1 MVYFNSGLFP
11 YTAIKSPGEETLI
24 TAGGQSLGLKA
35 AELIGSAGALTHEF
49 TNGNGGFAAFLTT
62 DELKR
67 IMAHPEVASVN
78 ATSRARRSSLWGHD
92 RINQRVAPLDS
103 NSTVA
108 GVSNGA
114 GVHIYIIDSG
124 IRGTHTAFTGRLSAG
139 YSPPLV
145 SANPYI
151 DVDGHGTHVTGIAGG
166 TTYGVATGAT
176 LHAVSIVDSSGNWAF
191 EPEVI
196 NALNWVK
203 NNHVAPAVV
212 NCSWSIGYST
222 NVEAAVYDLLNS
234 GAKVVFAA
242 GNFAAAT
249 TDFPAAIG
257 EVIAVGASEINISGN
272 DEKAVFTNYG
282 NKVDVY
288 APGTQILSADIANDT
303 ASRDDSGTSMATPF
317 VTGTIA
323 LYLQTHMT
331 DTQDEVRNAIVVN
344 ATREIIP
351 IPGGEWG
358 HLLYL
363 SQNWMLHNKIIGDA
377 QLGTTSSGALIATDV
392 LHPNGTYYDQ
402 VLMTG
407 QDLTVQ
413 ADPGQTTRV
422 SWIDDNYDIVMA
434 ELTGS
439 GSSLRITLDNYVGP
453 ASYPAYYN
461 QPGVNYV
468 KGKAT
473 ISIEGSTQNTY
484 VSVFSLGTA
493 NTLTPGLFVQPSS
506 AYHGIADVKL
516 VRFWKSQFHTLLP
529 QVGFGGL
536 YTGNVNY
543 SGSTGDVGVSLT
555 FAAVT
560 VMNRLVVRD
569 IDASGSARAV
579 LQLGST
585 HPLNSDV
592 GRVRIA
598 GGDLFQ
604 TNGTRI
610 VGVTATVP
618 SPTMILY
625 TTSNLDSHGRFTA
638 PQALSSYKFAY
649 LSGAPWQ
656 IAYDCIDHGGFPV
669 SSGVTSP

>member
-1 MVYFNSGLFP
+1 MKRRIFQFISVLLIIAAVGKSAEPLLVEGQIPVEQIGHHKSELLRARQVQRSPAPKRLIPFPVSDGLPLASTLQRYSQATREQRDRQELPGHYMVYFNSGLFP

-323 LYLQTHMT
+323 LYLQT
-331 DTQDEVRNAIVVN
+331 A
-344 ATREIIP
+344 A
-351 IPGGEWG
+351 
-358 HLLYL
+358 
-363 SQNWMLHNKIIGDA
+363 
-377 QLGTTSSGALIATDV
+377 SSG
-392 LHPNGTYYDQ
+392 
-402 VLMTG
+402 
-407 QDLTVQ
+407 
-413 ADPGQTTRV
+413 
-422 SWIDDNYDIVMA
+422 
-434 ELTGS
+434 
-439 GSSLRITLDNYVGP
+439 
-453 ASYPAYYN
+453 
-461 QPGVNYV
+461 
-468 KGKAT
+468 
-473 ISIEGSTQNTY
+473 
-484 VSVFSLGTA
+484 
-493 NTLTPGLFVQPSS
+493 
-506 AYHGIADVKL
+506 
-516 VRFWKSQFHTLLP
+516 
-529 QVGFGGL
+529 
-536 YTGNVNY
+536 
-543 SGSTGDVGVSLT
+543 
-555 FAAVT
+555 
-560 VMNRLVVRD
+560 
-569 IDASGSARAV
+569 
-579 LQLGST
+579 
-585 HPLNSDV
+585 
-592 GRVRIA
+592 
-598 GGDLFQ
+598 
-604 TNGTRI
+604 
-610 VGVTATVP
+610 
-618 SPTMILY
+618 
-625 TTSNLDSHGRFTA
+625 
-638 PQALSSYKFAY
+638 
-649 LSGAPWQ
+649 
-656 IAYDCIDHGGFPV
+656 
-669 SSGVTSP
+669 